1 MRLCYFL
8 LALFRTLTAALEP
21 STDRQHPFLPLH
33 DLHHSTESEDRKL
46 GNKQLWHRQAVF
58 INSTDFGKEPGE
70 ILRNLQVQ
78 HPPIVPV
85 DGRKCTFELL
95 NHDFANSYY
104 QPAIVDYVPPSWR
117 ECGFPAEDAAGI
129 VLNLTVTSNGTQFDR
144 LASLSLAHV
153 EIWRT
158 STAEPTK
165 NGIIWT
171 HEKDMT
177 RFTPLFAKPGRILFE
192 LNNIVNEQYTGIF
205 SVTLSVTFY
214 VATTEYP
221 RARSADLILPLTTL
235 SKTGSQMLVY
245 PGDANVDVE
254 TPFNAA
260 EGWLEVIATGAAA
273 EEFYYTNL
281 LDRGKKYLP
290 DAGLIGKGPYR
301 EVQVRIDG
309 LLAGIIHPFPVI
321 YTGGANPLLWRP
333 LASLRAFDIPSLFV
347 DLTPYLPLFIT
358 GAVHVVLDK
367 TEPPVRTTG
376 RLLLHQVPPS
386 PLIFSGIFP
395 SIDNSTLK
403 TVVKAARE
411 VKVVSRV
418 VTGSGSRLVRAST
431 VANFANEQ
439 YYADNGTFQHVVQD
453 IQVAQTSEDLSLHR
467 YTYHDVY
474 SFPLD
479 LTTNYTLFESDHRF
493 AAWVDNYGYDRARML
508 PEALGGVAGRA
519 RLTRSSQQGQAE
531 ITGRK
536 GRRSTGW
543 GEMSETYEFVGP
555 RGETYEENIRAPA
568 TQHPEQPAATAVDS
582 TSLGPVD
589 SAPTPA
595 AMVKFTLQGHSPA
608 SDTVAQGPAQPNTLP
623 EAAAASSSAPPQA
636 DSAQGEAMSID
647 SVAGGG
653 DPQEATAK
661 AKLQESM
668 AAEMD
673 VERGDDL
680 RSTGGLAEEKGV
692 GEGPLNPDEPTLA
705 EIIPVKEDSGE
716 LVVAAKEE
724 VAGTADAVV
733 SAGGSSES
741 ETPFAS
747 PKLRQASPAASDA
760 ASETAAAAAA
770 ARADAS
776 GAALAQKPAAAVELA
791 HPMSAY
797 TFANTALVPV
807 ASTSTNPFHFL
818 NFPPEK
824 LEESWVR
831 SKRGD
836 DPEAYLV
843 PDTEAG
849 YFATAAEMQA
859 SKKREDARQA
869 RVRTKLAEINGERAA
884 TATPPPSSKG
894 KGKGKAKTA
903 KAVPDGPAPRR
914 GRPPKSA
921 LRTVQPASGSPAS
934 DQPGAAAADADQDA
948 GENGDASDG
957 SVQVVDVAPKAVK
970 VIQSRFNKQLALSL
984 LPDDLQNALPAYM
997 QLHPAFVD
1005 LLELPPHYLPR
1016 DVEFDDL
1023 PETTQPPPK
1032 KPIPS
1037 SGRAQPRSP
1046 AKLRSGSR
1054 EGGAVY
1060 GGPTYDSDEDAQ
1072 FFAPMPLDEPPRT
1085 RDAPTAKRTRAV
1097 DDDGAQPAKKKAR
1110 ESSAT
1115 ASGSITPA
1123 PSDGSFGSAVSLELQ
1138 SSTCLAKR
1146 LEGQI
1151 RCWQC
1156 IARGPGHGCSFQ
1168 GRRWFGLDA
1177 RGRIVAS
1184 DFASSNEPHDE
1195 PLYKAAYTAPMD
1207 KNFVSLLKT
1216 WIAPDLAKT
1225 LKREVDLAKLTD
1237 PAPMRRRLD
1246 LSVPDICNT
1255 CQSICL
1261 SGSYICHMCGR
1272 MVCLDCMD
1280 ALQRIET
1287 DPSYVTSQ
1295 VDIQRRKKCVA
1306 KKRGKDATAA
1316 EDHDISCFRSF
1327 VRYDAAELEPLY
1339 KEVRLWASKNHI
1351 KPPGTDVGAYLKKKF
1366 SFPSNLKDYD
1376 ANTHNCYIIW
1386 LKQLEDSMF
1395 YELWRNRFPILLR
1408 RCQFGDLA
1416 KWTPQYFK
1424 ENFGDLKVELIDNT
1438 DWTKVSEST
1447 VGSFF
1452 GQYRTDGYTRADD
1465 KSDYKPTF
1473 RTKDFPN
1480 ERQWQ
1485 TDFKELR
1492 DAFLAVLP
1500 VSNVMHPDGVL
1511 NCLAHAPTN
1520 ASQPDINIKL
1530 TASWDT
1536 NAATATTRLHLSNLD
1551 EGHFM
1556 FWGGCDPESG
1566 KMLRIRYDVWRP
1578 EDVPKLR
1585 DYCWDLIHDQNPS
1598 IPIEKLKQTRDD
1610 PLINPQLYLTKR
1622 MRAALW
1628 TKYGIK
1634 PYPLYQYEG
1643 DFVLIP
1649 AGCPYQISS
1658 WIDHMNLS
1666 ISFLA
1671 GASVPHAR
1679 EVDALAKKQTKERS
1693 LSREDKVGID
1703 TQLLWTWLSCT
1714 AFEKSNIG
1722 NKKIT
1727 SKFFPGWE
1735 VQQPGGRII
1744 VPASEHKRLDAIAK
1758 RERDA
1763 ATKARN
1769 IKEAAAAKEAA
1780 EKKAKQAQEAALK
1793 RTIKVARKSY
1803 APELLFPNAK

>member
-1 MRLCYFL
+1 MSTTARSSGSQISL
-8 LALFRTLTAALEP
+8 LSGNSL
-21 STDRQHPFLPLH
+21 LPVL
-33 DLHHSTESEDRKL
+33 
-46 GNKQLWHRQAVF
+46 
-58 INSTDFGKEPGE
+58 
-70 ILRNLQVQ
+70 
-78 HPPIVPV
+78 
-85 DGRKCTFELL
+85 
-95 NHDFANSYY
+95 Y
-104 QPAIVDYVPPSWR
+104 QPAIVDYIPPSSK
-117 ECGFPAEDAAGI
+117 ECGFLSADAASI

-144 LASLSLAHV
+144 LASLSLEHG

-171 HEKDMT
+171 HEKDVT
-177 RFTPLFAKPGRILFE
+177 RFAPLFAKPGRLMFE
-192 LNNIVNEQYTGIF
+192 LNNIVNEHYTGIF
-205 SVTLSVTFY
+205 STTLSVTFY
-214 VATTEYP
+214 APTTDSP
-221 RARSADLILPLTTL
+221 RPRSADLILPLTTR

-245 PGDANVDVE
+245 PGDANVEVE
-254 TPFNAA
+254 IPVNAA
-260 EGWLEVIATGAAA
+260 EAWLEVIATGAAE

-281 LDRGKKYLP
+281 IAQGSKYLP

-301 EVQVRIDG
+301 EVQLRIDD
-309 LLAGIIHPFPVI
+309 LLAGIVYPFPVI

-333 LASLRAFDIPSLFV
+333 LASLRAFDVPSFFV
-347 DLTPYLPLFIT
+347 DMTPYLPLFIT
-358 GAVHVVLDK
+358 GALHVDLDK
-367 TEPPVRTTG
+367 TDPPVRTTG
-376 RLLLHQVPPS
+376 RLLQHQIPPS

-395 SIDNSTLK
+395 SSDNSTLK

-431 VANFANEQ
+431 VASFANEQ
-439 YYADNGTFQHVVQD
+439 YYADNGTFQHIVQD

-467 YTYHDVY
+467 YTYRDVY

-479 LTTNYTLFESDHRF
+479 LNTNYTLFESDHRF
-493 AAWVDNYGYDRARML
+493 AARVDNYGYDRARML

-519 RLTRSSQQGQAE
+519 SLTRSNQRGEAE

-555 RGETYEENIRAPA
+555 GGETYEEEIRAVNASIVSRKRSGSLAPESTSRLTVVQADFVLCFGASSMESGSPLSAAPA
-568 TQHPEQPAATAVDS
+568 TQHPEQPAATAPDS

-589 SAPTPA
+589 SAPSPA
-595 AMVKFTLQGHSPA
+595 ATVKFTLQGHSPA
-608 SDTVAQGPAQPNTLP
+608 SDALAQAPAQPATLP
-623 EAAAASSSAPPQA
+623 EAAAAPSFAPPQA
-636 DSAQGEAMSID
+636 DSAQDEAMSID
-647 SVAGGG
+647 GVAGGG
-653 DPQEATAK
+653 ELREATAK
-661 AKLQESM
+661 EELQDFT
-668 AAEMD
+668 AAEMEG

-680 RSTGGLAEEKGV
+680 RSTEGLAEEKG

-705 EIIPVKEDSGE
+705 EITPMKEDSGE
-716 LVVAAKEE
+716 PVAAAKEE
-724 VAGTADAVV
+724 VAGTADALA

-760 ASETAAAAAA
+760 ASDSANAAAVATSSTAP
-770 ARADAS
+770 
-776 GAALAQKPAAAVELA
+776 AQKPAAAIELA

-849 YFATAAEMQA
+849 YFATAAEMEA

-869 RVRTKLAEINGERAA
+869 RVRTKLAEINGARAA

-903 KAVPDGPAPRR
+903 KVVADGPGPRR

-934 DQPGAAAADADQDA
+934 DQAGAGGAEADQDV

-957 SVQVVDVAPKAVK
+957 SVQVVEVAPKAVK

-997 QLHPAFVD
+997 KPHPAFVD

-1023 PETTQPPPK
+1023 PETTQPLPK
-1032 KPIPS
+1032 RPVPS
-1037 SGRAQPRSP
+1037 AGRAQPRSP
-1046 AKLRSGSR
+1046 AKSRSGSG
-1054 EGGAVY
+1054 EGGATY
-1060 GGPTYDSDEDAQ
+1060 DGPTYDSDEDAQ
-1072 FFAPMPLDEPPRT
+1072 FFAPMPQDAPPRV
-1085 RDAPTAKRTRAV
+1085 RDVPTAKRTRAIE
-1097 DDDGAQPAKKKAR
+1097 DDGAQPAKKKAR

-1115 ASGSITPA
+1115 VSGSTTPA
-1123 PSDGSFGSAVSLELQ
+1123 PSDGSFGSAVTLELQ

-1195 PLYKAAYTAPMD
+1195 PVYKPAYTAPMD

-1225 LKREVDLAKLTD
+1225 LKREVDLAKLTN

-1246 LSVPDICNT
+1246 LGVPDVCNT

-1261 SGSYICHMCGR
+1261 SGSYICHICGR

-1316 EDHDISCFRSF
+1316 EDHDVSCFRSF
-1327 VRYDAAELEPLY
+1327 VRYDAAELQPLY
-1339 KEVRLWASKNHI
+1339 KEVQLWASKNHI
-1351 KPPGTDVGAYLKKKF
+1351 KPPGTDVGKYLKNKF

-1536 NAATATTRLHLSNLD
+1536 NAATATTRLHLSNVD

-1643 DFVLIP
+1643 DFILIP
-1649 AGCPYQISS
+1649 AGCPYQVSS

-1714 AFEKSNIG
+1714 AFEKSKIG

-1744 VPASEHKRLDAIAK
+1744 VPASELKRLDAIAK

-1780 EKKAKQAQEAALK
+1780 EKKAKQAQEAAAK
-1793 RTIKVARKSY
+1793 RNIKVARKSY
-1803 APELLFPNAK
+1803 APELLFPNANAK

>member
-1 MRLCYFL
+1 MRLCCLL
-8 LALFRTLTAALEP
+8 LAFAGTLTAAFELP
-21 STDRQHPFLPLH
+21 ADPQHPFLPVH
-33 DLHHSTESEDRKL
+33 NPHQSTGSAGLKLEDKR
-46 GNKQLWHRQAVF
+46 LWLRQAAF
-58 INSTDFGKEPGE
+58 NGGEEQYEKPGKP
-70 ILRNLQVQ
+70 LRNLQVQ

-85 DGRKCTFELL
+85 GGRKCTFELL
-95 NHDFANSYY
+95 KHDFANSYY
-104 QPAIVDYVPPSWR
+104 QPAIVDYVSPSSE
-117 ECGFPAEDAAGI
+117 ECGFLTEDSASI

-158 STAEPTK
+158 STAEPIK

-171 HEKDMT
+171 HEKDVT
-177 RFTPLFAKPGRILFE
+177 RFAPLFAKPCRLIFE
-192 LNNIVNEQYTGIF
+192 LNNIVNEHYTGTF
-205 SVTLSVTFY
+205 STTLSVTFY
-214 VATTEYP
+214 APTADSP
-221 RARSADLILPLTTL
+221 RPRSADLILPLTTL

-245 PGDANVDVE
+245 PGDANVHVE
-254 TPFNAA
+254 IPVNTA
-260 EGWLEVIATGAAA
+260 EAWLEVVATGAAE

-309 LLAGIIHPFPVI
+309 LLAGIIYPFPVM

-333 LASLRAFDIPSLFV
+333 LASLRAFDIPSVFV
-347 DLTPYLPLFIT
+347 DVTPYLPLFIT
-358 GAVHVVLDK
+358 GALHVVLDK

-376 RLLLHQVPPS
+376 RLLLHQIPPS

-431 VANFANEQ
+431 VASFGNEQ

-467 YTYHDVY
+467 YTYRDVY

-493 AAWVDNYGYDRARML
+493 AAWVDDYGYDRARML
-508 PEALGGVAGRA
+508 PEALGGVVGRA
-519 RLTRSSQQGQAE
+519 TLTRSSQRGEAE
-531 ITGRK
+531 ITARK

-543 GEMSETYEFVGP
+543 GEMSETYEFVGA
-555 RGETYEENIRAPA
+555 RGETYKEEIRAS
-568 TQHPEQPAATAVDS
+568 ATAADS

-595 AMVKFTLQGHSPA
+595 ATVTFTLQGHSPA
-608 SDTVAQGPAQPNTLP
+608 SDTAAQGPAQSTTLP
-623 EAAAASSSAPPQA
+623 EAPAASSSAPPQA

-647 SVAGGG
+647 GVEGEGELQGAS
-653 DPQEATAK
+653 AK
-661 AKLQESM
+661 EELQEST
-668 AAEMD
+668 AAEMKG
-673 VERGDDL
+673 VERADDL
-680 RSTGGLAEEKGV
+680 RSTEGLAEEKGA

-705 EIIPVKEDSGE
+705 EVTPMKEDSGE
-716 LVVAAKEE
+716 SVVAAKEE
-724 VAGTADAVV
+724 VAGTADALA

-747 PKLRQASPAASDA
+747 PKLRQTSPATSDA
-760 ASETAAAAAA
+760 TSETPAAAAAA
-770 ARADAS
+770 HADAS
-776 GAALAQKPAAAVELA
+776 GAVPAQKPAAAVELA

-849 YFATAAEMQA
+849 YFATAAEMEA

-903 KAVPDGPAPRR
+903 KVVPDGPAPRR

-934 DQPGAAAADADQDA
+934 DQPGAAAADVDQDA
-948 GENGDASDG
+948 GEKGDASDG
-957 SVQVVDVAPKAVK
+957 SVQIVDVAPKTVK

-997 QLHPAFVD
+997 KPHPDFVD

-1016 DVEFDDL
+1016 DVEIDNL
-1023 PETTQPPPK
+1023 PETTQPLPK
-1032 KPIPS
+1032 RPVPS
-1037 SGRAQPRSP
+1037 AGRAQPRSP
-1046 AKLRSGSR
+1046 EKSRSGSG

-1060 GGPTYDSDEDAQ
+1060 SGPTYDSDEDAQ
-1072 FFAPMPLDEPPRT
+1072 FFAPMPLDEPPRV
-1085 RDAPTAKRTRAV
+1085 RDVPTAKRTRAV

-1195 PLYKAAYTAPMD
+1195 PVYKAAYTAPMD

-1246 LSVPDICNT
+1246 LGVPDICNT

-1261 SGSYICHMCGR
+1261 SGSYICYICGR

-1280 ALQRIET
+1280 ALRRIET

-1316 EDHDISCFRSF
+1316 EDHNVSCFRSF

-1351 KPPGTDVGAYLKKKF
+1351 KPPGTDVGTYLKKKF

-1536 NAATATTRLHLSNLD
+1536 NAATATTRLHLSNVD

-1643 DFVLIP
+1643 DFILIP
-1649 AGCPYQISS
+1649 AGCPYQVSS

-1714 AFEKSNIG
+1714 AFEKSKIG

-1769 IKEAAAAKEAA
+1769 LKEAAAAKEAA

-1803 APELLFPNAK
+1803 APEVGFYDAKAK